1 MRLLTMFTTAFLVSG
16 CVGPLVPLHEDTSNI
31 NIPVYDTRE
40 SAPEHTLLSEI
51 EGYSC
56 KNKAWDA
63 SPSREEALRQLKIK
77 ALKLK
82 ADGILGVAFYEE
94 GLSIDKN
101 CWSSI
106 TAEGRAIVFTAG
118 N

>member
-1 MRLLTMFTTAFLVSG
+1 MRLLTLFTMALLVSG
-16 CVGPLVPLHEDTSNI
+16 CVGPLVPIHENTSNI
-31 NIPVYDTRE
+31 NIPVYDSRE
-40 SAPEHTLLSEI
+40 SAPEHTIIAEVN
-51 EGYSC
+51 GYSC

-63 SPSREEALRQLKIK
+63 SPSQEEALRQLKIK

-82 ADGILGVAFYEE
+82 ADGILGVAFYKE
-94 GLSIDKN
+94 GLSVEKN

-106 TAEGRAIVFTAG
+106 TAEGRAIVFNAR